1 MFWTSITKIADG
13 PREKLIQN
21 FFFSRSRIPCAT
33 EIGYLRLAKALISSL
48 LNEAFAV
55 ETSVPVRRPPT
66 RVNLRQDLLSESSL

>member
-33 EIGYLRLAKALISSL
+33 EIGYLRLAKALLSSL

-55 ETSVPVRRPPT
+55 ENFGCGPATAHA
-66 RVNLRQDLLSESSL
+66 RQH